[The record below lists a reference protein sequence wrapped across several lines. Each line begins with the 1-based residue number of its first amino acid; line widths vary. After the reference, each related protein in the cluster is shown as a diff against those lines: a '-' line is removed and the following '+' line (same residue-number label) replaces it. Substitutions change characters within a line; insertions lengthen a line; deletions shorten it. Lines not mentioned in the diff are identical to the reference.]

1 MSRKSKTA
9 ETAEKGPAAASRIA
23 MVAAQVAAPFR
34 VRKYSGI
41 ITQAGSPAATGK
53 GKIET
58 SPFSSANI

>member
-9 ETAEKGPAAASRIA
+9 ETAEKGPAAASRMA
-23 MVAAQVAAPFR
+23 MVAAPFR